1 VTGLSAVSSF
11 DYIVIG
17 GGSGGIASARRAA
30 SYGAKVAVI
39 EAGRLGGTC
48 VNVGCVPKKI
58 FYYAANLAD
67 AARDARGYG
76 LDVELRGFD
85 WESFRA
91 RRSAYIER
99 LGGIYADNLE
109 RSGVYVLQGRARL
122 EPGSR
127 VVVGDRVLAAPH
139 ILLAVGGR
147 ARHPA
152 LPGAEMGLHSDD
164 LFELRQQ
171 PRRALIIGGGYIAV
185 EFAGILHALGTHVTL
200 ALRGEVPLRHF
211 DSMLGQ
217 ALSDEMKRQ
226 GIELLPG
233 SVPRALGR
241 SADGTLSLEREHGAP
256 LSGFDLVLWAIG
268 REPNT
273 AGLGLSALGVEVDD
287 GGHVRVDAYQN
298 TNVNGLYSVGDV
310 TGRFEL
316 TPVAV
321 AAGRRLADRLFGKQ
335 PEAKLDYV
343 DIPTVVFSHPP
354 IGTVGLSEEQARG
367 RYGDDAVKV
376 YAARFTG
383 LFYSMLEHKPKTHV
397 KLVTIGPE
405 ERVVGVHVFG
415 SGADEMLQGFAV
427 AVRMGAT
434 KADFD
439 RTVAIHPTAAE
450 ELVTLR

>member
-1 VTGLSAVSSF
+1 MTTVSSF

-30 SYGAKVAVI
+30 AHGAKVAVI

-58 FYYAANLAD
+58 FYYAANLAES
-67 AARDARGYG
+67 ARDARGYG
-76 LDVELRGFD
+76 LDVELHGFD
-85 WESFRA
+85 WEAFRA
-91 RRSAYIER
+91 RRSAYIDR
-99 LGGIYADNLE
+99 LSRIYQDNLDHA
-109 RSGVYVLQGRARL
+109 GVYVIQGRARL
-122 EPGSR
+122 EPGLR
-127 VVVGDRVLAAPH
+127 VVVGERVLAAPH
-139 ILLAVGGR
+139 VLLAVGGSP
-147 ARHPA
+147 RHPA
-152 LPGAEMGLHSDD
+152 LPGAELGLLSDD

-171 PRRALIIGGGYIAV
+171 PKRALIVGAGYIAV

-200 ALRGEVPLRHF
+200 ALRGELPLRHF
-211 DSMLGQ
+211 DAMLGQ
-217 ALSDEMKRQ
+217 ELSDEMRRQ
-226 GIELLPG
+226 GIEIVTG
-233 SVPRALGR
+233 SVPSGLRRAD
-241 SADGTLSLEREHGAP
+241 DGTLCLEREHGPA
-256 LSGFDLVLWAIG
+256 LAGYDVVLWAIG

-273 AGLGLSALGVEVDD
+273 HGLDLERVGVGVDPS
-287 GGHVRVDAYQN
+287 GHVRVDGYQN
-298 TNVNGLYSVGDV
+298 ASIPGLYSVGDV

-316 TPVAV
+316 TPVAI

-354 IGTVGLSEEQARG
+354 IGTVGLSEEQARA
-367 RYGDDAVKV
+367 RHGDDAVKI

-397 KLVTIGPE
+397 KLVTVGPE

-415 SGADEMLQGFAV
+415 PGADEMLQGFAV

-439 RTVAIHPTAAE
+439 RTVAIHPTSAE